1 MQQLKD
7 LNPAQLAAVEYIEGP
22 QMIVAGAGSGKTK
35 VLTYK
40 IAYLL
45 KKNFTPESIL
55 ALTFTNKAANE
66 MKERIKVLIGKKA
79 DDLWMG
85 TFHSVF
91 AKILRVEAK
100 HINYR
105 SNFSIYD
112 TIDSLSLVSNIMT
125 DLNIDLDKFTPNS
138 VRHRISFLK
147 NHMITPGEYRSKHVS
162 SFLEEKIA
170 EVYVEYQK
178 RLIEFNAMDFDD
190 LLLKPIELFTEK
202 KNILQKY
209 KSRFEYLLVDE
220 FQDTNKA
227 QYELLKLLVSRNG
240 LISVVGDD
248 AQSIYSWRGA
258 NIGNMRDFGKD
269 FPKYKLFKLEQNYR
283 STKVIL
289 KAADSVIKHNK
300 DQVSKTL
307 WTENEEGEPVVLL
320 KCSDE
325 KDEASQISKYIKY
338 ETV

>member
-1 MQQLKD
+1 MHQFKD
-7 LNPAQLAAVEYIEGP
+7 LNPAQLAAVEYLDGP

-45 KKNFTPESIL
+45 KKNYTPESIL

-66 MKERIKVLIGKKA
+66 MKERIKELIGKKA

-91 AKILRVEAK
+91 AKILRTEAK

-112 TIDSLSLVSNIMT
+112 TIDSTSLVSNIMT
-125 DLNIDLDKFTPNS
+125 DLNIDLENLSTNS

-147 NHMITPGEYRSKHVS
+147 NHMITPKEFRSKHVG

-170 EVYVEYQK
+170 DVYVEYQK

-190 LLLKPIELFTEK
+190 LLLKPIELFNEK

-240 LISVVGDD
+240 LISFMV
-248 AQSIYSWRGA
+248 AETI
-258 NIGNMRDFGKD
+258 NI
-269 FPKYKLFKLEQNYR
+269 
-283 STKVIL
+283 S
-289 KAADSVIKHNK
+289 
-300 DQVSKTL
+300 
-307 WTENEEGEPVVLL
+307 LL
-320 KCSDE
+320 L
-325 KDEASQISKYIKY
+325 IM
-338 ETV
+338 

>member
-1 MQQLKD
+1 MHQFKD
-7 LNPAQLAAVEYIEGP
+7 LNPAQLAAVEYVDGP
-22 QMIVAGAGSGKTK
+22 EMIVAGAGSGKTK
-35 VLTYK
+35 VLTFK

-66 MKERIKVLIGKKA
+66 MKERIKELIGKKA

-91 AKILRVEAK
+91 AKILRIEAK

-125 DLNIDLDKFTPNS
+125 DLNIDSDNISPNA

-147 NHMITPGEYRSKHVS
+147 NYMISPQEFKRKHIG

-170 EVYVEYQK
+170 DVYVEYQK

-190 LLLKPIELFTEK
+190 LLLKPIELFNEK

-227 QYELLKLLVSRNG
+227 QYELLKLLVSRSG

-258 NIGNMRDFGKD
+258 NIGNMKD
-269 FPKYKLFKLEQNYR
+269 FAKDFHKYKLFKLEQNYR
-283 STKVIL
+283 STKMIL
-289 KAADSVIKHNK
+289 RAADSVIKNNK
-300 DQVSKTL
+300 DQVVKTL
-307 WTENEEGEPVVLL
+307 WTENEEGEPVPMKKMKLL
-320 KCSDE
+320 K
-325 KDEASQISKYIKY
+325 
-338 ETV
+338 